1 VKSFNAFSIAE
12 MKRTLV
18 TLGALCLIVAGC
30 ANYVEA
36 SAPKAAFIGDSI
48 TAGHGA
54 SSERTRWTSLVSQNM
69 GWIEY
74 NFGRGGTG
82 YLATSSRQGCGLDF
96 CPNYLGMLNDVVSSG
111 PDIVVVSGG
120 ANDMAQFVSNSGLV
134 SRAITDT
141 FNEVRKRLPNARIIA
156 VGPFARDITSAV
168 IAFDLV
174 VQGAART
181 IGGQY
186 VSMIAPTPVL
196 QANMFIADGVHA
208 NDSGQ
213 AAIADRITS
222 VLQRFR

>member
-18 TLGALCLIVAGC
+18 TFGALCLILAGC
-30 ANYVEA
+30 SNYVEA
-36 SAPKAAFIGDSI
+36 SPPKAAFIGDSI

-54 SSERTRWTSLVSQNM
+54 SSEQTRWTSLVSQKM
-69 GWIEY
+69 GWIEH

-82 YLATSSRQGCGLDF
+82 YLATSSREGCGLDF
-96 CPNYLGMLNDVVSSG
+96 CPNYLGMLNDVVSSD
-111 PDIVVVSGG
+111 PEIVVVAGG
-120 ANDMAQFVSNSGLV
+120 ANDMAEFVSNSGPV

-141 FNEVRKRLPNARIIA
+141 FNELRMRLPNARIIA
-156 VGPFARDITSAV
+156 VGPFGRDITSSL

-174 VQGAART
+174 VQDAARA
-181 IGGQY
+181 IGGEY
-186 VSMIAPTPVL
+186 VSLIAPNPVVRED
-196 QANMFIADGVHA
+196 MFLADGAHV
-208 NDSGQ
+208 NDSGH

>member
-1 VKSFNAFSIAE
+1 MKSFNAFSIAE

-18 TLGALCLIVAGC
+18 TLGALCLILAGC
-30 ANYVEA
+30 SNNAEA

-54 SSERTRWTSLVSQNM
+54 SSEQTRWTSLVSQKM

-82 YLATSSRQGCGLDF
+82 YLATSSREGCGLDF
-96 CPNYLGMLNDVVSSG
+96 CPNYLGMLNEVVSSD
-111 PDIVVVSGG
+111 PDIVVVAGG
-120 ANDMAQFVSNSGLV
+120 ANDMAEFVSNSGPV

-141 FNEVRKRLPNARIIA
+141 FNELRKRLPNARIIA
-156 VGPFARDITSAV
+156 VGPFARDITSSL

-174 VQGAART
+174 VQNAARA
-181 IGGQY
+181 IGGEY
-186 VSMIAPTPVL
+186 VSLIAPNPVVRED
-196 QANMFIADGVHA
+196 MFLADGAHV
-208 NDSGQ
+208 NDSGH

-222 VLQRFR
+222 VLQRYS

>member
-1 VKSFNAFSIAE
+1 

-18 TLGALCLIVAGC
+18 TLGAICLILAGC
-30 ANYVEA
+30 SNHAEA
-36 SAPKAAFIGDSI
+36 SAPKAAFVGDSY
-48 TAGHGA
+48 TAGKGA
-54 SSERTRWTSLVSQNM
+54 SSALTRWTSLVSQKM
-69 GWIEY
+69 GWMEY

-82 YLATSSRQGCGLDF
+82 YLVTSSRQGCGLDF

-111 PDIVVVSGG
+111 PDIVVVAGG
-120 ANDMAQFVSNSGLV
+120 ANDMAEFVSNRGLV

-156 VGPFARDITSAV
+156 VGPFARDITSPV

-174 VQGAART
+174 VQDAARA
-181 IGGQY
+181 IGGEY
-186 VSMIAPTPVL
+186 ISMIAPYPVL

-222 VLQRFR
+222 VLHR